1 MEDGARAARFTM
13 HGAQLG
19 GSIFVLL
26 VIFNALL
33 SSGAESSASR

>member
-19 GSIFVLL
+19 VYFVLL

-33 SSGAESSASR
+33 SSGAESSFSR